1 MQNKNDKLPPKDLKV
16 LEKIEQELNKYTQL
30 YAEDG
35 TISEEEQEQLNR
47 LQQKVKKIKQ
57 QLLDDPIKKGVDF
70 WVDFSLETF
79 VNIQGWGM
87 QDGQEIINTKIELDQ
102 EGQKNIALSANANYH
117 ISIWTKANI
126 DYWHGIGGLHH
137 KAEYIIKDHYCE
149 VAIQPNGKL
158 SFSRIADKIIEAS
171 KPDLIQ
177 EYSVELSAQYNERN
191 HSISIKGAATTP
203 AKDEE
208 GVKYE
213 KQVLSNTLVGIQI
226 QVTDIVPFQTIE
238 KELVFERENQAILS
252 SDQASVCRKWWQE
265 LDPRLKELVRNR
277 KAKVVIQGF
286 TSPTGTER
294 YNEIL
299 GTKRA
304 QHIARLLKPKIGVDD
319 NGNAVC
325 IFECIGEGE
334 ETGDP
339 KRYVKIKIVEL

>member
-238 KELVFERENQAILS
+238 KELVFERENQAELS
-252 SDQASVCRKWWQE
+252 NTQF
-265 LDPRLKELVRNR
+265 KELHQWWLSLDKATLAAVKNR
-277 KAKVVIQGF
+277 EMVITIEGYTSHTGKEIDNFNLGRMRGLTIKKYLDGMIGKIDGRGIAKINII
-286 TSPTGTER
+286 S
-294 YNEIL
+294 
-299 GTKRA
+299 
-304 QHIARLLKPKIGVDD
+304 
-319 NGNAVC
+319 
-325 IFECIGEGE
+325 IGEAKQS
-334 ETGDP
+334 
-339 KRYVKIKIVEL
+339 KRYAKIIIGSN